1 MTQQK
6 NEAAEYDFTE
16 GLAQPAI
23 RVLVGPGCT
32 RLEQLATATEANLQK
47 LHGMGPKATG
57 LLRSALNDRGQSF
70 ADPE

>member
-23 RVLVGPGCT
+23 RVLVGTGYT
-32 RLEQLATATEANLQK
+32 RLEQLTTATEADLQK
-47 LHGMGPKATG
+47 LQGMGPKEAG
-57 LLRSALNDRGQSF
+57 LLRSPLNARGRSF